1 MNLWLKI
8 ALLVLVQIAAL
19 AAMIADK
26 QWTLNTGTPVVLQ
39 TEPVDPRSLF
49 MGDYARLNY
58 QISRLRLDGEM
69 VPGSDT
75 ALGGDKDFKRLDTVW
90 VAIRPDPEGAK
101 AVSVHHQR
109 SAIPPDL
116 LALKGE
122 IQSLNEYEWDRAAN
136 KSVKQR
142 TLHVRYGIE
151 QYYVQEGTGRQIE
164 RPSGGEKVSIRVAID
179 SRGKAGILAVLLDG
193 KERYR
198 ETLF

>member
-8 ALLVLVQIAAL
+8 SLLVAVQLAAL

-58 QISRLRLDGEM
+58 RISRLHLDGE
-69 VPGSDT
+69 G
-75 ALGGDKDFKRLDTVW
+75 ALGGDKDFKRYDTVW
-90 VAIRPDPEGAK
+90 VALRPDPEGAQ
-101 AVSVHHQR
+101 AVSVHHER
-109 SAIPPDL
+109 SAIAPGL

-122 IQSLNEYEWDRAAN
+122 VRYLSESWWDRATN
-136 KSVKQR
+136 KSIKQR
-142 TLHVRYGIE
+142 TLQVRYGIE

-164 RPSGGEKVSIRVAID
+164 RPSGGEKVSVRVAID
-179 SRGKAGILAVLLDG
+179 ERGKAGILAMLFDG
-193 KERYR
+193 RERFR
-198 ETLF
+198 ETLL

>member
-8 ALLVLVQIAAL
+8 MLLVAVEVAAL

-49 MGDYARLNY
+49 MGDYARLAY
-58 QISRLRLDGEM
+58 PISRLRLDGET
-69 VPGSDT
+69 G
-75 ALGGDKDFKRLDTVW
+75 LGGDKDFKRHDPVW
-90 VAIRPDPEGAK
+90 VALKPDPDGAK
-101 AVSVHHQR
+101 AVSVHHRR
-109 SAIPPDL
+109 SAIPPGL

-122 IQSLNEYEWDRAAN
+122 VQNFTDSEWDRATRR
-136 KSVKQR
+136 SVQQR

-151 QYYVQEGTGRQIE
+151 QYYVQEGTGGQVE
-164 RPSGGEKVSIRVAID
+164 RPRGGEKVAILAAID
-179 SRGKAGILAVLLDG
+179 ARGKAGILAVLFDG
-193 KERYR
+193 RERYR